1 MYNETSILKK
11 FLKTVPIEDYP
22 DSNEESSER
31 PFERSVD
38 NRGSYIRRKRLRR
51 RKKQRN
57 KRSFFDVVEKPSGK
71 CDIL

>member
-1 MYNETSILKK
+1 M
-11 FLKTVPIEDYP
+11 PIKDYP

-38 NRGSYIRRKRLRR
+38 NAGSYFRRKRLRR

-57 KRSFFDVVEKPSGK
+57 KRSFFDVVEQPSGK